1 MKVGSRGEA
10 VVSRQVIKGASGRGA
25 AGGDLRFSDIPSE
38 LIDACLQKLDQVLKE
53 RTIATPLLRGLRR
66 AIKQERL
73 VLPVVSSTLGR
84 VFGLLER
91 EDVRIADLA
100 LAIEADPVLATK
112 VVGVANSGFYGG
124 IDSVVSVENALMRT
138 GLEQAKNIVA
148 GVAIRSSVF
157 TTTGFNEVID
167 LIWRRSMATAL
178 ASLALLEDNPET
190 RDSAFLLGLVHDI
203 GRTVLL
209 ATSAPPLVAAGQS
222 PTKDAIEAAGNEIRC
237 ELGAIV
243 LAAWM
248 FDDEMVDAV
257 IWQERPDDCPEESR
271 LLTQGLYAA
280 DTLINLGE
288 RGWRPGQNEQMDD
301 LVRELLEPMGVNFE
315 RSEEIL
321 LLVEGGLAAFAKL
334 I

>member
-1 MKVGSRGEA
+1 MGREVDR
-10 VVSRQVIKGASGRGA
+10 GASGRGA
-25 AGGDLRFSDIPSE
+25 AGGDIRFSDIPSE
-38 LIDACLQKLDQVLKE
+38 LIEACSRKLDLALSE

-66 AIKQERL
+66 ALRQERL

-84 VFGLLER
+84 VFALLER
-91 EDVRIADLA
+91 EDVRISDLA

-124 IDSVVSVENALMRT
+124 IDSIVSVEDALMRT

-148 GVAIRSSVF
+148 GVAIRSSIF
-157 TTTGFNEVID
+157 TTDGFNEVVD

-203 GRTVLL
+203 GRTALL
-209 ATSAPPLVAAGQS
+209 ATAAPPLVAAGES
-222 PTKDAIEAAGNEIRC
+222 PTNEAIEAAGNEIRC

-243 LAAWM
+243 LASWM

-271 LLTQGLYAA
+271 LLTRGLYAA
-280 DTLINLGE
+280 DTLVNLGE
-288 RGWRPGQNEQMDD
+288 RGWRPGENEQMDHI
-301 LVRELLEPMGVNFE
+301 VRELLEPMGVGFE
-315 RSEEIL
+315 RSTEIL
-321 LLVEGGLAAFAKL
+321 MLVDGGLAAFSKL

>member
-1 MKVGSRGEA
+1 MGRDVA
-10 VVSRQVIKGASGRGA
+10 TGASGRGA
-25 AGGDLRFSDIPSE
+25 AGGDIRFSDIPSE
-38 LIDACLQKLDQVLKE
+38 LIEACSRKIELALKE
-53 RTIATPLLRGLRR
+53 RTIATPLLRALRR
-66 AIKQERL
+66 ALKQERL

-84 VFGLLER
+84 VFEMLER
-91 EDVRIADLA
+91 EDVRISDLA

-112 VVGVANSGFYGG
+112 VVGVANSVFFGG
-124 IDSVVSVENALMRT
+124 LDSVVSVENALMRT

-148 GVAIRSSVF
+148 GVAIRSSIF
-157 TTTGFNEVID
+157 TTSGFNEVME

-209 ATSAPPLVAAGQS
+209 ATAAPQLVAAGDP
-222 PTKDAIEAAGNEIRC
+222 PTDEAIEAAGNEIRC

-243 LAAWM
+243 LAAWT

-257 IWQERPDDCPEESR
+257 LWQERPDDCPEESR

-280 DTLINLGE
+280 DTLVNLGE
-288 RGWRPGQNEQMDD
+288 RGWRPGENEEMDRI
-301 LVRELLEPMGVNFE
+301 VAELLEPMGVDFE
-315 RSEEIL
+315 RSHEIL
-321 LLVEGGLAAFAKL
+321 LLVEGGLQAFSKL